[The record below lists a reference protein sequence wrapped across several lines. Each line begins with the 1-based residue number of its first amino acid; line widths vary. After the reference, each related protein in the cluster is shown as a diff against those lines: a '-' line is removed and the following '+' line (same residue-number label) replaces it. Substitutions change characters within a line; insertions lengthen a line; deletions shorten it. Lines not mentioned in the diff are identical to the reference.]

1 MSRAVDRIIAA
12 RLPARKKGTGAKD
25 SVIVEHAI
33 ELTTQLRSAGFTR
46 PSVFI
51 SSNTRDFAAPSSTAV
66 HPDLATAFSAAQLG
80 YAISL
85 EHAET
90 ILLAAGWLP

>member
-1 MSRAVDRIIAA
+1 LIAS

-33 ELTTQLRSAGFTR
+33 ELSNQLRVGGFAQ
-46 PSVFI
+46 PCVFV
-51 SSNTRDFAAPSSTAV
+51 SSNTSDFASPSSTAV
-66 HPDLATAFSAAQLG
+66 HPHLAADFTAAQLS

-85 EHAET
+85 EHAES
-90 ILLAAGWLP
+90 ILLAAGWTP